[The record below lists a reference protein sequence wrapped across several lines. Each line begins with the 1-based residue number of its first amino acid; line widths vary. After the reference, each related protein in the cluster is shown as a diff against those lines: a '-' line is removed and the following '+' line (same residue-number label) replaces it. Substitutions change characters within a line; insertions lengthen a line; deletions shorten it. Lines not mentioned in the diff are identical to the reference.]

1 MHTAAWPT
9 APIAAQPTGLLG
21 LVGEALIGI
30 RRAKTDAKASQKTGV
45 TSATIAGPA
54 VLRGGLDDL
63 KAVGRIES
71 VNFVEADSVT
81 VTGIVLAE
89 QPA

>member
-1 MHTAAWPT
+1 VAPT
-9 APIAAQPTGLLG
+9 DGQPTGLLG

-45 TSATIAGPA
+45 SSATVAGPA
-54 VLRGGLDDL
+54 VLAQGLEDL

-71 VNFVEADSVT
+71 VTFVEADTVA